1 MAIHPGTERI
11 LSAAA
16 EWRERSLLG
25 GESVFRPGTDL
36 WIGAYLDELKRY
48 FVDQPDYSGASFL
61 EKLKGQLG
69 PASSGAKQLAA
80 EMLWVMMLF
89 PSNVGAP
96 AKTDLVATVWDWS
109 GTPFPRDHPLVSEVF
124 RRGIGSGGMGYNNF
138 RPDELTLFVL
148 MMRDWRGRSRAEQE
162 HLLADPWRFGAW
174 MDTIPGA
181 QNRQLRHMLL
191 HLLFPEQFER
201 VSSNANKRRI
211 HAAFRDVPDPA
222 DLANADA
229 VQNTLIGQDRRLL
242 LIRRTL
248 EQQMPGQ
255 RLDFYEPPLRER
267 WDQPAD
273 GDPPP
278 PPPAPP
284 VEEPE
289 PPAPVPNY
297 EEPPFAEILARV
309 RAAGLRITE
318 QMLGRYHR
326 SLRTRGF
333 VILSG
338 VSGTGKTWLSEAYAD
353 AVGARHLVVPVAP
366 NWTTNEDL
374 LGYHS
379 PITNSYHDTPFSRFL
394 RQAAADH
401 AAAVAAG
408 VRPRPYHLVLDE
420 MNLARVEYYFA
431 RFLSVMETRARGGV
445 ATIELAPGDDVPLP
459 PTLRFVGTVNV
470 DETTHGFADKVLD
483 RAQLIEL
490 EASRDTVAQHLEG
503 APWAETLLALWDTL
517 DGVAPFAYRVLDE
530 IAQYAADSDGSGDG
544 WEARVDEQI
553 LQKILPRV
561 RGTDARLAGALQTVE
576 ALTAGRFPLS
586 HAKVARMRDG
596 FSRHGFVSYH

>member
-11 LSAAA
+11 INAAA

-25 GESVFRPGTDL
+25 GESLFLPGTSL
-36 WIGAYLDELKRY
+36 WISAHLDELKRY
-48 FVDQPDYSGASFL
+48 FVDQPDYSDAKFI
-61 EKLKGQLG
+61 EKLRGQMG

-89 PSNVGAP
+89 PSNIGAA
-96 AKTDLVATVWDWS
+96 AKTELISTVWDWS
-109 GTPFPRDHPLVSEVF
+109 GTPFPRDHVLVSEVF
-124 RRGIGSGGMGYNNF
+124 RRGIGSGGAGYN
-138 RPDELTLFVL
+138 RYQPEELTFFVL
-148 MMRDWRGRSRAEQE
+148 VMRDWRSRQRSEQE
-162 HLLADPWRFGAW
+162 HLVADPWRFGSW
-174 MDTIPGA
+174 LDTIPGA

-191 HLLFPEQFER
+191 HLLFPEQYER
-201 VSSNANKRRI
+201 VSSNDNKRRI
-211 HAAFRDVPDPA
+211 HAALRGVLQI
-222 DLANADA
+222 DLPSDA
-229 VQNTLIGQDRRLL
+229 VQNTLLGQDRRLL
-242 LIRRTL
+242 LIRRAL
-248 EQQMPGQ
+248 EAQHPGQ
-255 RLDFYEPPLRER
+255 RLDFYESPLREL
-267 WDQPAD
+267 WMSDD
-273 GDPPP
+273 GESSAPLPPLML
-278 PPPAPP
+278 A
-284 VEEPE
+284 VEPEPE
-289 PPAPVPNY
+289 PPAPVADY
-297 EEPPFAEILARV
+297 QEPPFAEILARV
-309 RAAGLRITE
+309 QAAGLRITE

-338 VSGTGKTWLSEAYAD
+338 VSGTGKTWLSQAYAD

-401 AAAVAAG
+401 AGALAAG

-431 RFLSVMETRARGGV
+431 RFLSVMETRARGGE
-445 ATIELAPGDDVPLP
+445 AIIELAPGDDVPLP

-517 DGVAPFAYRVLDE
+517 SGVAPFAYRVLDE
-530 IAQYAADSDGSGDG
+530 IAQYAAGTDGTDDG
-544 WEARVDEQI
+544 WEPRVDEQI

-561 RGTDARLAGALQTVE
+561 RGTDARLAEALLAVE

-586 HAKVARMRDG
+586 HAKVSRMRDG
-596 FSRHGFVSYH
+596 YRRHGFASYH

>member
-1 MAIHPGTERI
+1 MATYPGTERI

-25 GESVFRPGTDL
+25 GESIFRPGTDL
-36 WIGAYLDELKRY
+36 WIGAHLDELKRF
-48 FVDQPDYSGASFL
+48 FVDQPDYSGATFV
-61 EKLKGQLG
+61 EKLKGQLA
-69 PASSGAKQLAA
+69 PASAGTKQLAA

-89 PSNVGAP
+89 PNNIGAG
-96 AKTDLVATVWDWS
+96 AKTDLVAAVWEWS
-109 GTPFPRDHPLVSEVF
+109 GTGFPREHPLVSEVF
-124 RRGIGSGGMGYNNF
+124 RRGIGSGGAGYN
-138 RPDELTLFVL
+138 RYQPEELTFFVL
-148 MMRDWRGRSRAEQE
+148 ALRDWRQRPRSEQE
-162 HLLADPWRFGAW
+162 QLLADPWRFGAW
-174 MDTIPGA
+174 LDTIPGA

-191 HLLFPEQFER
+191 HLLFPEQYER
-201 VSSNANKRRI
+201 VSSNDNKRRI
-211 HAAFRDVPDPA
+211 HASLRDLLDTADLPA
-222 DLANADA
+222 DAA
-229 VQNTLIGQDRRLL
+229 QNTLVGQDRRLL
-242 LIRRTL
+242 LIRRML
-248 EQQMPGQ
+248 EAQHPGQ

-267 WDQPAD
+267 WLDVE
-273 GDPPP
+273 GDVPVPPTPPTPVPPP
-278 PPPAPP
+278 T
-284 VEEPE
+284 VED
-289 PPAPVPNY
+289 Y
-297 EEPPFAEILARV
+297 QEPPFAEILARV

-326 SLRTRGF
+326 SLGTRGF

-338 VSGTGKTWLSEAYAD
+338 VSGTGKTWLSQAYAD

-483 RAQLIEL
+483 RAQLIEM
-490 EASRDTVAQHLEG
+490 EASRDALAQHLEG
-503 APWAETLLALWDTL
+503 LPWAETMLALWNAL
-517 DGVAPFAYRVLDE
+517 GEVAPFAYRVLDE
-530 IAQYAADSDGSGDG
+530 IDQYVDLHTLELLGEA
-544 WEARVDEQI
+544 WEPRVDEQI
-553 LQKILPRV
+553 LQKVLPRV
-561 RGTDARLAGALQTVE
+561 RGTDARLGEALQAVE
-576 ALTAGRFPLS
+576 TITAGRFPLS
-586 HAKVARMRDG
+586 HAKVVRMRDG
-596 FSRHGFVSYH
+596 YRRHGFASYH

>member
-1 MAIHPGTERI
+1 MATYPGTERI

-25 GESVFRPGTDL
+25 GESIFRPGTDL
-36 WIGAYLDELKRY
+36 WISAHLDELKRF
-48 FVDQPDYSGASFL
+48 FVDQPDYSGATFV

-69 PASSGAKQLAA
+69 PASAGTKQLAA

-89 PSNVGAP
+89 PNNIGAG
-96 AKTDLVATVWDWS
+96 AKTELVAAVWEWS
-109 GTPFPRDHPLVSEVF
+109 DTAFPREHPLVAEVF
-124 RRGIGSGGMGYNNF
+124 RRGIGSGGAGYN
-138 RPDELTLFVL
+138 RYQPEELTFFVL
-148 MMRDWRGRSRAEQE
+148 ALRDWRQRPRSEQE
-162 HLLADPWRFGAW
+162 QLLADPWRFGAW
-174 MDTIPGA
+174 LDTIPGA

-191 HLLFPEQFER
+191 HLLFPEQYER
-201 VSSNANKRRI
+201 VSSNDNKRRI
-211 HAAFRDVPDPA
+211 HASLRDMLDTADLPA
-222 DLANADA
+222 DAA
-229 VQNTLIGQDRRLL
+229 QNTLVGQDRRLL
-242 LIRRTL
+242 LIRRML
-248 EQQMPGQ
+248 EAQHPGQ

-267 WDQPAD
+267 WLDVE
-273 GDPPP
+273 GDVPVPPTPPP
-278 PPPAPP
+278 QVPPPAI
-284 VEEPE
+284 ED
-289 PPAPVPNY
+289 Y
-297 EEPPFAEILARV
+297 REPPFAEILARV

-326 SLRTRGF
+326 SLGTRGF

-338 VSGTGKTWLSEAYAD
+338 VSGTGKTWLSQAYAD

-431 RFLSVMETRARGGV
+431 RFLSVMETRARGGE
-445 ATIELAPGDDVPLP
+445 ATIELAPGDNVPLP

-483 RAQLIEL
+483 RAQLIEM
-490 EASRDTVAQHLEG
+490 EISRGDVIQHLDG
-503 APWAETLLALWDTL
+503 LPWEETMLALWDAVRE
-517 DGVAPFAYRVLDE
+517 VAPFAYRVLDE
-530 IAQYAADSDGSGDG
+530 IDQYVDVHTVELLGEA
-544 WEARVDEQI
+544 WEPLVDEQI

-561 RGTDARLAGALQTVE
+561 RGTDARLKEVLEALE
-576 ALTAGRFPLS
+576 ALTAGIFPLS
-586 HAKVARMRDG
+586 HAKVVRMRDG
-596 FSRHGFVSYH
+596 YRRHGFASYH